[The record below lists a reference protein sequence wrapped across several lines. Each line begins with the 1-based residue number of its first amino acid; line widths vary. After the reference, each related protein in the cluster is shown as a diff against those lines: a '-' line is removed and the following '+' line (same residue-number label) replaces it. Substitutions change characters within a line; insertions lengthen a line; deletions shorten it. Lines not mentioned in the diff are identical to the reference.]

1 MNEHF
6 STVGERLANECMTAY
21 NQDFTA
27 YIHRVTPTIMNMDL
41 NPEMVDRS
49 LKKLKA
55 NKASGP
61 DEISPKL
68 VKLAGSA
75 ILPSLTSMFCLSET
89 IHKVPD
95 LWKRAKISAIYKKE
109 DETHKNNYRPISLQS
124 VPGKVMESCVASTLT
139 SHLEFNNLNS

>member
-1 MNEHF
+1 
-6 STVGERLANECMTAY
+6 MTAY
-21 NQDFTA
+21 NQDSTA
-27 YIHRVTPTIMNMDL
+27 YIHRLTPAMMNIDL
-41 NPEMVDRS
+41 NSEMVDRS

-61 DEISPKL
+61 DEIS
-68 VKLAGSA
+68 VSA
-75 ILPSLTSMFCLSET
+75 ILPSLTSLFCLSET
-89 IHKVPD
+89 THKVPD

-139 SHLEFNNLNS
+139 SHLEFNNLN